1 MGDLLYGID
10 SGVGSIV
17 APASCSSG
25 SSPLPAR
32 AIEINMDSFDFLSM
46 DSTSTTTTTNNNTSS
61 SSTTTN
67 NNAGPAPAE
76 ASASPSKQAAKGAL
90 CSVWFM
96 WQESTTTTNPSTL
109 IISFPFFLAYLFI
122 LFIFLIFLILSCA
135 YNDKMVALILIHS
148 FLSRMCL
155 SVCVFVG
162 LF

>member
-1 MGDLLYGID
+1 
-10 SGVGSIV
+10 
-17 APASCSSG
+17 
-25 SSPLPAR
+25 
-32 AIEINMDSFDFLSM
+32 M

-122 LFIFLIFLILSCA
+122 LFIFLIFKCL
-135 YNDKMVALILIHS
+135 ALIMTNGGSDSYS
-148 FLSRMCL
+148 FILSRMRL